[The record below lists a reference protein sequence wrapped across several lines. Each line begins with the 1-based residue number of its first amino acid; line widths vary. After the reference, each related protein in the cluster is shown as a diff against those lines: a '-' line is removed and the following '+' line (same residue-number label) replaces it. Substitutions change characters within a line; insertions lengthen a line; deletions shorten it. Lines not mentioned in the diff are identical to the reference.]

1 MFAAQGAAQAVEN
14 ARILIAVIAVIIVI
28 FWRVVLRVLLAIIVA
43 ALVFVVGAGALVL
56 LHGMRV

>member
-1 MFAAQGAAQAVEN
+1 MFAAQGSVQEIEN
-14 ARILIAVIAVIIVI
+14 ARILIAVIAAIIVI
-28 FWRVVLRVLLAIIVA
+28 FWRVALRVLLAIIVA

>member
-1 MFAAQGAAQAVEN
+1 MFAAQGSVQEVEN
-14 ARILIAVIAVIIVI
+14 ARILIAVIAAIIVI
-28 FWRVVLRVLLAIIVA
+28 FWRVALRVLLAIIVA

>member
-1 MFAAQGAAQAVEN
+1 MFAAQGSVQEIEN
-14 ARILIAVIAVIIVI
+14 ARILIAVIVAIIVI
-28 FWRVVLRVLLAIIVA
+28 FWRAALRVLLAIIVA